1 MCTDPVIHR
10 PQPVQ
15 LPNKRQ
21 SRSRSRN
28 FDSTIDELDDI
39 ENAIYLKNLPEQDT
53 MHDSPS
59 FKHLTF
65 AHVTNQIWH
74 FSSVDHGPRCTLI
87 PPLPRRE
94 CAS

>member
-1 MCTDPVIHR
+1 MCTDPVIPR
-10 PQPVQ
+10 QQPVA

-21 SRSRSRN
+21 SRSRE
-28 FDSTIDELDDI
+28 FDSTIEHELEDV
-39 ENAIYLKNLPEQDT
+39 ENAIALKTLPEQDA

-74 FSSVDHGPRCTLI
+74 FSSVDHGPRCTSI
-87 PPLPRRE
+87 PLWRMRVLT
-94 CAS
+94 